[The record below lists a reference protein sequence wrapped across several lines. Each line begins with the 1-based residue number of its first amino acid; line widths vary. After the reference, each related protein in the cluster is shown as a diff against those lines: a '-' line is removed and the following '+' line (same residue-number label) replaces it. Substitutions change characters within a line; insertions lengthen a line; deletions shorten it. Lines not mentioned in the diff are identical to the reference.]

1 MEKINKKPYYKP
13 EFTKIELD
21 KEISLLMASEDNPP
35 DPPLGVSAQSD
46 SGTSTTSTDP
56 TEEPLKTNNFE
67 ENPFER

>member
-1 MEKINKKPYYKP
+1 MEKKNKKTYYKP

-21 KEISLLMASEDNPP
+21 KEISLIMASEGNPP
-35 DPPLGVSAQSD
+35 DPPLVISDQSD
-46 SGTSTTSTDP
+46 SGTSTTSTDS